1 LRVGKGRYAL
11 SWRGGEEGVSVGQTG
26 QVVVDG
32 LRTAVLKPLRAREAV
47 GMMFLKYM
55 IDTKKAPNVTIL

>member
-1 LRVGKGRYAL
+1 LGRGDIL
-11 SWRGGEEGVSVGQTG
+11 CPGGGGEEGVSVGQTG

-32 LRTAVLKPLRAREAV
+32 LGTAVLKPLRAREAV

-55 IDTKKAPNVTIL
+55 IDTEKVSNITIL